1 LEHIGIVG
9 AKINPRAARSSP
21 DWMAAMLG
29 ILLKNSALQNGTKLP
44 SNLDFPHEISIR
56 F

>member
-1 LEHIGIVG
+1 MNERPLAPTFLLFQAGFAVIAAI
-9 AKINPRAARSSP
+9 AK
-21 DWMAAMLG
+21 

-44 SNLDFPHEISIR
+44 SNLDFLYEISIR